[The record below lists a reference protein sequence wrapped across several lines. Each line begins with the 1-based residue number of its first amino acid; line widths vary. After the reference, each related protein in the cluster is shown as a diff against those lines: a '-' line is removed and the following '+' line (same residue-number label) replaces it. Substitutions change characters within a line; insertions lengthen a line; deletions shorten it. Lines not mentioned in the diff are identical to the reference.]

1 MDELIRALGRLD
13 RVVGVGIGGSRGLR
27 IASEA
32 SDFDLVLF
40 RRGGERV
47 DAREILDALRA
58 CAGVCELRDPAG
70 FVSGRLGTHRFE
82 IFQKDL
88 LAIEREIGQAREG
101 AFTWSIRQ
109 LFPHGDLSTGLI
121 SHVVHLIVCS
131 DPDGHL
137 ERLRAAATPFPV
149 ALRAALVDTFL
160 QQADITVTHAA
171 KISRRLDLQYLVGLC
186 SGFVFFANLLVFAVN
201 GVYPV
206 LEKGGSL
213 VIARL
218 PQRPTHYE
226 QRIAQLFSCAAA
238 GDYPVAVAMLET
250 LLGELRFLAVEGR
263 RALAADESVRTR
275 PNEAQRAG
283 SGRGAGSG

>member
-1 MDELIRALGRLD
+1 MDELIHALGRLD
-13 RVVGVGIGGSRGLR
+13 GVVGVGIGGSRGLR
-27 IASEA
+27 IASEL

-40 RRGGERV
+40 RSGGERV
-47 DAREILDALRA
+47 AAREILDTLRA
-58 CAGVCELRDPAG
+58 CTGVSELRDPAG
-70 FVSGRLGTHRFE
+70 FVSGSLGPHRFE

-88 LAIEREIGQAREG
+88 LTIEREIEQARKG

-131 DPDGHL
+131 DPEGQL
-137 ERLRAAATPFPV
+137 ERLRAAARPFPA
-149 ALRAALVDTFL
+149 ALRAALVDTFM

-186 SGFVFFANLLVFAVN
+186 SGFVFFANILIFAVN

-213 VIARL
+213 LIARL
-218 PQRPTHYE
+218 PQRPADYE
-226 QRIAQLFSCAAA
+226 KRIAQLFVSAAA
-238 GDYPVAVAMLET
+238 GDYPAAAAMLDA
-250 LLGELRFLAVEGR
+250 LFRELRFLAVEGR
-263 RALAADESVRTR
+263 
-275 PNEAQRAG
+275 
-283 SGRGAGSG
+283 